1 MNNIRS
7 DKARAAKLRFPL
19 KVKFG
24 LLLAGFV
31 AAMAVVIFLSYNT
44 ARNVTAELR
53 EVELSAFQQYSEA
66 FHLTDSLQRV
76 SAALGEAAELKDV
89 GPLEQAAEGRVTFS
103 AHIERVAR
111 IVPEADRPNIKAMAE
126 AFDAYYAAALDYT
139 NLVIAASSS
148 QVRDQAAMQKHI
160 ADRSQAV
167 AGMEK
172 RLLGDLNR
180 LGVMAGRDVAL
191 SLSNTAKAAQV
202 QWLTALVTGAAAFF
216 LLMTVLTVLIRR
228 IVGPIRTLSLAAAEV
243 AKGDFG
249 QIVDLPSSLG
259 DEVGDLVGSF
269 NLMTEGL
276 IKSTVS
282 KQYVD
287 NIIKSMSD
295 SLVIASPDGII
306 RSVNKA
312 TLDLLGY
319 AEADLVGK
327 PLGNI
332 LLTEEPEQGYAAS
345 HSAGGASPG
354 KSPSGQSCPDQ
365 PPQDTPLTGLPYAGT
380 SHGEDEVVRRSVC
393 AQPSSHTERVY
404 VASDGR
410 RIPVSFS
417 SSLMRGDGGGIQGI
431 VCAAQDITERKQWE
445 EELEAAKEAAESA
458 NRDLIDSNRHL
469 EDATRFAQDMAA
481 QAEKANAAKS
491 DFLAM
496 MSHEIRT
503 PLNGILGFS
512 QLLLEEEN
520 LSPDQRDFVETIHS
534 SGTALLTVLNDILD
548 FSKIEAGKLD
558 LEVID
563 FDLVSVVESVGQ
575 FLKQKAVEKGLQIH
589 CLVDH
594 HVPTR
599 LRGDPSRLRQ
609 ILLNLASNAVKFT
622 EQGEVVV
629 EAKLAFE
636 TKEAVTIRFEVRDT
650 GIGIPDDRLSAIFE
664 KFTQVD
670 GSTTRRYG
678 GTGLGLAICKRLVEM
693 MGGEIGVESELGKG
707 SEFYFVVD
715 LALQKS
721 LPAKTPV
728 GEIVNIEGLRTL
740 VVDDNERG
748 RRLLEEVL
756 THWHMRPT
764 AVDGG
769 PAGLAELDRARAEG
783 DPYVLAIIDSRMPGM
798 DGFTLAERIKAN
810 PALANTV
817 LVMLTSGG
825 KSGDGARCRELGIAA
840 YLVKPVK
847 HSDLWEAVMVTVG
860 AQRQEVAAPELVT
873 QHSLRESRR
882 SLRILVAED
891 SPVNLSLVVKV
902 LEKRGHVVGTA
913 TNGRGALEALRR
925 AKFDLVLMDVEM
937 PEVDGIEATAV
948 IRANERETKTHLP
961 IIAMTAH
968 AMKGDRERC
977 LEAGMDGY
985 VSKPIRVQDLI
996 ETIDRT
1002 VLGEH
1007 GPAVGVSGSAVS
1019 EDVIDWL
1026 GAITHLEG
1034 DVDLLREIA
1043 GMFVAQCPELIA
1055 RVRQAVEQGD
1065 PVEIERAAHTIKGSV
1080 GNFAAKAAF
1089 EAAQR
1094 LEKVGRDGD
1103 LGEAEGARLKL
1114 EEELERL
1121 KPALVA
1127 LGEEAR

>member
-1 MNNIRS
+1 MHNSRLNNIS
-7 DKARAAKLRFPL
+7 VARLRFPL

-24 LLLAGFV
+24 LLLSGFV
-31 AAMAVVIFLSYNT
+31 AAMAVVICLSYTT
-44 ARNVTAELR
+44 ARKVTAELR

-66 FHLTDSLQRV
+66 FHLTDDLQRV
-76 SAALGEAAELKDV
+76 SGLLGEAVELKD
-89 GPLEQAAEGRVTFS
+89 PSRLKQAAEGRATFL
-103 AHIERVAR
+103 AHMDRLTH
-111 IVPEADRPNIKAMAE
+111 IVPDAELPNVRAIAE
-126 AFDAYYAAALDYT
+126 DFDSYYAAASDYAD
-139 NLVIAASSS
+139 LAIAARSA
-148 QVRDQAAMQKHI
+148 QNGGGPALEKHI
-160 ADRSQAV
+160 GDRSQRV
-167 AGMEK
+167 AELEK

-180 LGVMAGRDVAL
+180 LGVMAGRQVAL
-191 SLSNTAKAAQV
+191 SLSDTARAAQV
-202 QWLTALVTGAAAFF
+202 QWLTALVTGAAAFI
-216 LLMTVLTVLIRR
+216 LLLVVLTVLIRR
-228 IVGPIRTLSLAAAEV
+228 IVGPIKTLSLAAAEV

-249 QIVDLPSSLG
+249 QIVEVPSSPG
-259 DEVGDLVGSF
+259 DEIGDLVGSF

-282 KQYVD
+282 KHYVD
-287 NIIKSMSD
+287 NIIRSMSD
-295 SLVIASPDGII
+295 SLVIASPDGIMK
-306 RSVNKA
+306 SVNTA

-319 AEADLVGK
+319 AEGDLIGEV
-327 PLGNI
+327 
-332 LLTEEPEQGYAAS
+332 TEHGHPVSQ
-345 HSAGGASPG
+345 SAGGASPG

-380 SHGEDEVVRRSVC
+380 NPGEDAIVRRSVC
-393 AQPSSHTERVY
+393 AQPSSHSERIY

-417 SSLMRGDGGGIQGI
+417 SSVMRGDGGGIQGI
-431 VCAAQDITERKQWE
+431 VCVAQDITERKRWE
-445 EELEAAKEAAESA
+445 EELEAAKEVAESA
-458 NRDLIDSNRHL
+458 NRELTDSNRHL

-481 QAEKANAAKS
+481 QAERANAAKG

-512 QLLLEEEN
+512 QLLLEEEDLN
-520 LSPDQRDFVETIHS
+520 VDQREFVETIHS

-548 FSKIEAGKLD
+548 FSKIEAGKMD
-558 LEVID
+558 MEVID
-563 FDLVSVVESVGQ
+563 FDLVSVVESVGD
-575 FLKQKAVEKGLQIH
+575 FLKQKAAEKGLELH
-589 CLVDH
+589 CFVDH

-622 EQGEVVV
+622 EKGEVVV

-636 TKEAVTIRFEVRDT
+636 TKEMVTVRFEVRDT
-650 GIGIPDDRLSAIFE
+650 GIGIPEDRLSAIFE

-678 GTGLGLAICKRLVEM
+678 GTGLGLAISKRLVEM

-715 LALQKS
+715 LAPQKGGGS
-721 LPAKTPV
+721 KTPV
-728 GEIVNIEGLRTL
+728 AEIVNLEGLRAL
-740 VVDDNERG
+740 VVDDNARS

-756 THWHMRPT
+756 THWHMRPRM
-764 AVDGG
+764 VDGG
-769 PAGLAELDRARAEG
+769 PAALAELERARAEG
-783 DPYVLAIIDSRMPGM
+783 DPYALALIDSRMPGM
-798 DGFTLAERIKAN
+798 DGFALAERVKGN
-810 PALANTV
+810 PALAGTV

-825 KSGDGARCRELGIAA
+825 RSGDGARCRELGIAA

-847 HSDLWEAVMVTVG
+847 HADLWEAVAVTVG
-860 AQRQEVAAPELVT
+860 AKKREVARQELVT
-873 QHSLRESRR
+873 QHSLRENRR

-891 SPVNLSLVVKV
+891 SPVNLSLVVRV
-902 LEKRGHVVGTA
+902 LEKRGHTVETA
-913 TNGRGALEALRR
+913 TDGREALEALRQSD
-925 AKFDLVLMDVEM
+925 FDLVLMDVEM
-937 PEVDGIEATAV
+937 PEVDGIEATVV
-948 IRANERETKTHLP
+948 IRAKEKETHKHLP
-961 IIAMTAH
+961 VIAMTAH

-985 VSKPIRVQDLI
+985 VSKPIRVQELI
-996 ETIDRT
+996 EIIDST
-1002 VLGEH
+1002 VLGDH
-1007 GPAVGVSGSAVS
+1007 KPAVGVSGSID

-1026 GAITHLEG
+1026 GVITHLEG

-1043 GMFVAQCPELIA
+1043 GMFLAQCPELVA
-1055 RVRQAVEQGD
+1055 RVREAVERGD

-1089 EAAQR
+1089 EAAQK
-1094 LEKVGRDGD
+1094 LERIGRDGA
-1103 LGEAEGARLKL
+1103 LGEADRARLKL

-1127 LGEEAR
+1127 LGEEAL